1 MLLGRGSVFAPIGI
15 AFSTLGLLAMISEA
29 VSWRRRAAEATVR
42 TEFLEAIN
50 REFTDRLSLN
60 DVLDRGVRQFAE
72 LVRAPQALAVI
83 RRSENE
89 EFDIAAD
96 WRTSA
101 EILGNGVV
109 GLIDPKV
116 LDSIVRS
123 GRTVIVDLRERRFA
137 GDSLL
142 AAGSDWVWIAPFK
155 AGVLDGA
162 LLAAG
167 SGSDDV
173 TPDPMLTKALMH
185 DVSRA
190 ADTALMYETE
200 AERAR
205 LMSALADFGSIAASL
220 GDETNARQAAIT
232 ALKRLFPE
240 EGGYMT
246 SLDVSSG
253 RLNVTQVFGGR
264 GDGVETLEKLIAT
277 EECDSAQGCR
287 AISRGGVYLGLGNDG
302 LWDCPYRKSEDIAAT
317 FACVP
322 IAGTSEALGA
332 IHVARTSRRS
342 FAEDEMEVLSALGS
356 QLGLA
361 LSNARLLQATKEQAV
376 RDPMTGLFN
385 YRFLVEFL
393 ANQVAAARRDKKPV
407 SALMLDIDHF
417 RDFNNNHGHAA
428 GDHVLRIL
436 ARILEKHVR
445 ASDLAARYGGE
456 EFTVVLPGTGSS
468 GAMLVG
474 ENIRA
479 DVAETSLVF
488 GGRDLGSLRVS
499 VGVATMPDHAKT
511 PDELL
516 KGADDALYTAK
527 REGRNMVKSA

>member
-1 MLLGRGSVFAPIGI
+1 M
-15 AFSTLGLLAMISEA
+15 
-29 VSWRRRAAEATVR
+29 
-42 TEFLEAIN
+42 
-50 REFTDRLSLN
+50 
-60 DVLDRGVRQFAE
+60 
-72 LVRAPQALAVI
+72 AVI
-83 RRSENE
+83 RRNENK

-96 WRTSA
+96 WRASA
-101 EILGNGVV
+101 EILGNGAE

-116 LDSIVRS
+116 LNSIVRS

-142 AAGSDWVWIAPFK
+142 AARSDWVWIAPFRTS
-155 AGVLDGA
+155 VFDGA

-167 SGSDDV
+167 TGSDDV
-173 TPDPMLTKALMH
+173 TPDPMLAEALMH

-190 ADTALMYETE
+190 AETALMYESE

-205 LMSALADFGSIAASL
+205 LMSTLADFGSIAASL
-220 GDETNARQAAIT
+220 GDEANARQAAIA
-232 ALKRLFPE
+232 ALKRLFPAE
-240 EGGYMT
+240 AGYLT
-246 SLDVSSG
+246 SLEVGSG
-253 RLNVTQVFGGR
+253 KLSVTQVFGAR
-264 GDGVETLEKLIAT
+264 NDDADALEQLVAT

-287 AISRGGVYLGLGNDG
+287 AISRGGVYVGVGNDG
-302 LWDCPYRKSEDIAAT
+302 LWDCPYRKSGDIAAT

-322 IAGTSEALGA
+322 IAGTGEALRA

-342 FAEDEMEVLSALGS
+342 FAKDEIEVLSALGS
-356 QLGLA
+356 QLGLS
-361 LSNARLLQATKEQAV
+361 LSNARLLQATKEHAV

-393 ANQVAAARRDKKPV
+393 ANQVAAARRETKPV

-436 ARILEKHVR
+436 ARILAKHVR

-456 EFTVVLPGTGSS
+456 EFTVVLPGTDSS

-474 ENIRA
+474 ENIRT
-479 DVAETSLVF
+479 DVEDTSLRY
-488 GGRDLGSLRVS
+488 GGKDLGSLRVS
-499 VGVATMPDHAKT
+499 VGVATMPEHAST

-516 KGADDALYTAK
+516 KRADEALYSAK
-527 REGRNMVKSA
+527 RQGRNLVRSA